1 MASHV
6 PEDRLLD
13 VMEGTAAGDRAHVDA
28 CPQCR
33 ARVAE
38 AEAGL
43 ALAAGAEVPEPSPLY
58 WESLRRQV
66 SRRLDE
72 ERARRPL
79 WRRIAVGPA
88 LAAAVVLLGIATFLP
103 MAGRQP
109 APAPSAP
116 ERTLPAW
123 SALPPADEDEGL
135 DVLRAVAPA
144 VADAA
149 PPAGC
154 SGVAEC
160 VAALSDEESQVLAER
175 LQREIGQGKQL

>member
-6 PEDRLLD
+6 PDDRLLD
-13 VMEGTAAGDRAHVDA
+13 VMEGTGAADRAHVEA
-28 CPQCR
+28 CPLCR
-33 ARVAE
+33 ARLAE
-38 AEAGL
+38 AQAGR

-72 ERARRPL
+72 EGARRAPF
-79 WRRIAVGPA
+79 WRWISLGPA
-88 LAAAVVLLGIATFLP
+88 LAAAAVLVGIVTLLP
-103 MAGRQP
+103 VTRRSP
-109 APAPSAP
+109 APVP
-116 ERTLPAW
+116 ERPLPAW

-135 DVLRAVAPA
+135 DFLRAAAPA

-154 SGVAEC
+154 AAVAEC
-160 VAALSDEESQVLAER
+160 VSDLSDEESRVLAER
-175 LQREIGQGKQL
+175 LRQEIGRGKGL